1 MNDKTVVVI
10 LKHTDYREN
19 DIILQTFS
27 AEYGKLSFIARGLK
41 KMTSKNAAA
50 CQLFMLSEVTFDY
63 VKNDY
68 LHILK
73 SANVVDSF
81 RLLREDLNLLS
92 IMSVLA
98 EITQQIE
105 LTSEDYQLI
114 INTMERMV
122 NAPDYALI
130 ALNLFLS
137 EVVAKQ
143 GNSPMADGCVVCG
156 STNEICSVS
165 ITEGGFVCKQCN
177 QRLRLPT
184 LATEDL
190 QGFRYITKAGFKQYD
205 LITANIETNSL
216 VITRLLLGFLNE
228 HSGITC
234 KSFRF
239 LENYLQNL

>member
-1 MNDKTVVVI
+1 MNDKAVVII

-19 DIILQTFS
+19 DVILQTFS

-50 CQLFMLSEVTFDY
+50 SQLFMLSEVTFDY

-73 SANVVDSF
+73 SATVVDSF

-98 EITQQIE
+98 EIAQQIE
-105 LTSEDYQLI
+105 LTNDDYQLI
-114 INTMERMV
+114 LNTMERLV
-122 NAPDYALI
+122 KAPDYALT

-137 EVVAKQ
+137 EVVTKQ
-143 GNSPMADGCVVCG
+143 GNSPMVDGCVLCG
-156 STNEICSVS
+156 STKEICAVS
-165 ITEGGFVCKQCN
+165 ITEGGFICKQCN
-177 QRLRLPT
+177 QGLRLPT
-184 LATEDL
+184 LATDDL
-190 QGFRYITKAGFKQYD
+190 QGFRFIAKAKFKQYD
-205 LITANIETNSL
+205 LIAANTETNSL
-216 VITRLLLGFLNE
+216 TIARLLLGFLNE